1 MKIGI
6 LANLQ
11 SPATD
16 IYRSIHPFSKL
27 GYETEIIDPNQS
39 KWWELPYLDILVVSR
54 PNGGMIP
61 SFLEEFKNMGK
72 DRKIIIDLD
81 DNLHKVDPSNPAFQH
96 FNAQVTKDSVV
107 QCLNLADHVIYSTLH
122 LQSQYEPL
130 HAFVESTVIPNAV
143 DFNLTPM
150 IEPKPLHSPIR
161 VLWRGS
167 EHHKRDLE
175 TIRPFWNWILQNK
188 DYEVFLMGLQLHDVY
203 AYFQGAVCVP
213 WNPSPFSYWQ
223 QIKNLHA
230 DVAVFPLENTLFN
243 QSKSNIF
250 ALEMLVNGILP
261 IVPDGFAEF
270 DHDGVFTYAN
280 LTGKQW
286 EEQVYPGTN
295 FIDTHFDVM
304 RNLFETVTKTNDPM
318 YLNNRLRLVRQGQ
331 QWIRENRDL
340 EKVNVKRKEIIELLF
355 PEKRVIYKSGQ

>member
-16 IYRSIHPFSKL
+16 CYRSIHPFKKL
-27 GYETEIIDPNQS
+27 GYDIAIIDPNAS
-39 KWWELPYLDILVVSR
+39 KWYELAYCDILIVSR
-54 PNGGMIP
+54 PNGGMIVQ
-61 SFLEEFKNMGK
+61 FLEEFRRMGK
-72 DRKIIIDLD
+72 DKKIIVDLD

-107 QCLNLADHVIYSTLH
+107 QCLNLADHVIYSTPH
-122 LQSQYEPL
+122 LQSEYEPL

-150 IEPKPLHSPIR
+150 VEPKPLHSPIR

-167 EHHKRDLE
+167 AHHKRDLE

-188 DYEVFLMGLQLHDVY
+188 DYEVFLMGLELCDVY
-203 AYFQGAVCVP
+203 AHFQGAVCVP
-213 WNPSPFSYWQ
+213 WNPSPYAYWKQ
-223 QIKNLHA
+223 VKDIHA
-230 DVAVFPLENTLFN
+230 DVAIFPLENTLFN

-250 ALEMLVNGILP
+250 ALETLVNGVLPILP
-261 IVPDGFAEF
+261 GGFTEF
-270 DHDGVFTYAN
+270 DFPGVLTYGN
-280 LTGKQW
+280 SLNPDW
-286 EEQVYPGTN
+286 
-295 FIDTHFDVM
+295 
-304 RNLFETVTKTNDPM
+304 FEAIVKTNDPM
-318 YLNNRLRLVRQGQ
+318 NLNNRLRLVRNGQ

-340 EKVNVKRKEIIELLF
+340 EKVNLKRKEIIESL
-355 PEKRVIYKSGQ
+355 

>member
-16 IYRSIHPFSKL
+16 CYRSIHPFSKL
-27 GYETEIIDPNQS
+27 GYETVIIDPSQS
-39 KWWELPYLDILVVSR
+39 KWYELAPCDILVVSR

-61 SFLEEFKNMGK
+61 QYLEEFKRMGK
-72 DRKIIIDLD
+72 DKKIIVDMDDL
-81 DNLHKVDPSNPAFQH
+81 LSKVDPSNPAFQH
-96 FNAQVTKDSVV
+96 FNAQITKDSVV
-107 QCLNLADHVIYSTLH
+107 QCLNLADHVIYSTPH

-143 DFNLTPM
+143 DFNLTPI

-223 QIKNLHA
+223 QIKNLHI
-230 DVAVFPLENTLFN
+230 DVAVFPLENTPFN

-250 ALEMLVNGILP
+250 ALEMLVNGVLP
-261 IVPDGFAEF
+261 IVPQGFAEF
-270 DHDGVFTYAN
+270 EFPGVLTYGN
-280 LTGKQW
+280 LLNPDW
-286 EEQVYPGTN
+286 
-295 FIDTHFDVM
+295 
-304 RNLFETVTKTNDPM
+304 FEAIVKTNDPM
-318 YLNNRLRLVRQGQ
+318 NLNNRLRLVRNGQ

-340 EKVNVKRKEIIELLF
+340 EKVNQKRKEIIESL
-355 PEKRVIYKSGQ
+355 

>member
-16 IYRSIHPFSKL
+16 IYTSVHPFSKL
-27 GYETEIIDPNQS
+27 GYETVIIDPNTS
-39 KWWELPYLDILVVSR
+39 KWYELAPCDILVVSR
-54 PNGGMIP
+54 PNGGMVVQY
-61 SFLEEFKNMGK
+61 LEEFRRMGTDK
-72 DRKIIIDLD
+72 KIIVVMDDL
-81 DNLHKVDPSNPAFQH
+81 LHKVDPSNPAFQH

-107 QCLNLADHVIYSTLH
+107 QCLNLANHVIYSTPH

-143 DFNLTPM
+143 DFNLTP
-150 IEPKPLHSPIR
+150 ILEPKPLHSPIR

-175 TIRPFWNWILQNK
+175 TIRPFWNWILKNK

-213 WNPSPFSYWQ
+213 WNPSPFAYWQ
-223 QIKNLHA
+223 QIQNLHA

-250 ALEMLVNGILP
+250 ALEMLVNGVLP
-261 IVPDGFAEF
+261 IVPGGFAEF
-270 DHDGVFTYAN
+270 NHPGCIKYSN
-280 LTGKQW
+280 LTPGRF
-286 EEQVYPGTN
+286 EE
-295 FIDTHFDVM
+295 FIEDYDRIDIV
-304 RNLFETVTKTNDPM
+304 KA
-318 YLNNRLRLVRQGQ
+318 GQ

-340 EKVNVKRKEIIELLF
+340 EKVNLKRKEIIDGLF
-355 PEKRVIYKSGQ
+355 AM